1 MNALNDNLNERN
13 LLRFITAGSVDDGKS
28 TLIGR
33 LLFDSKGIF
42 ADQLAAVSRAKHKR
56 TVGDT
61 IDLSLLT
68 DGLEAE
74 REQGITIDVAYR
86 YFATPK
92 RKFIIA
98 DTPGHEQ
105 YTRNMVT
112 GASTADA
119 VIILVDVSKVKLRED
134 GGVDLLIQTKRH
146 STIAHLLQI
155 EHVVVAVNKM
165 DLVNYDQ
172 DVYDRIVKAYHEFA
186 ATLGI
191 KDVKTIPLSALAG
204 DNVVDAS
211 ERMPWYQGPT
221 LIELLEDLSVYDE
234 SHNSAFRFP
243 VQLVARHNGHEANDF
258 RGYMG
263 RIEAGNVAVG
273 DKLVVQPSG
282 QSATVKEIV
291 TFDGS
296 LQSASAG
303 QSVTIVL
310 EEYVD
315 VSRGDL
321 LASSAQPASLLKQVN
336 ADVCWLS
343 EEPLDL
349 RRKYWI
355 KHGTKQTAAKVT
367 KIDSILDINT
377 QQRHDADALKLNDV
391 ARIAL
396 TVQQPLAAD
405 AYSDI
410 RIGISRQRL
419 LHGQRNA
426 RHVVQLQRIRIVPLL
441 GVDVKDR
448 IDLRHFRSGLLGA
461 VLDPVFAA
469 QVQRLLGQ
477 PAHVGVH
484 LLEQGGRL
492 RAGGQQV
499 AARHVHVLFQHDG
512 DRLAGAG
519 ALQGAVE
526 GDDFLDRRALAGRL
540 HHQLVADGDVAGFD
554 TAHVAA
560 EVVGFMA
567 IVACYQLY
575 REAEGGVV
583 RLVVHR
589 QVFQQL
595 DQGRAL
601 VPWHALARV
610 DHVVAGQGR
619 QRNGLHVLDAQRCSE
634 FVVCL
639 DDAVVHVLVVVHQVH
654 LVDGHHH
661 VLDLQQV
668 GDGGVALGLDQQVH
682 AAVFSQLHFRHVDQD
697 DHGIGGGGAGYHV
710 AGVLFVA
717 RGVGDDEF
725 ALRGGEIAVGH
736 VDGDALFALGFQA
749 VRQQRQVDG
758 VAHGALMLGARY
770 GCELVGEDAFAVE
783 QQAANQGAL
792 AVVDGAGGDEAQQVT
807 FVQVVVQCVHQK
819 YPCFLRFSMEASE
832 VWSSIRVA
840 PRSVI
845 WVTAVSAMIASTS
858 AASEDTGQVQEI
870 SPTVRKRTTWVSML
884 SPSRAGVRSVSGT
897 SRPLRGMTWRSCAK

>member
-1 MNALNDNLNERN
+1 MNALNENLNERN

-172 DVYDRIVKAYHEFA
+172 DVYERIVKAYREFA

-234 SHNSAFRFP
+234 SHGAAFRFP

-263 RIEAGNVAVG
+263 RIEAGNVSVG

-296 LQSASAG
+296 LQTASAG

-321 LASSAQPASLLKQVN
+321 LASSEQPATLLKQVS

-343 EEPLDL
+343 EEALDL

-355 KHGTKQTAAKVT
+355 KHGTRQTAAKVT

-410 RIGISRQRL
+410 RATGAFIL
-419 LHGQRNA
+419 
-426 RHVVQLQRIRIVPLL
+426 
-441 GVDVKDR
+441 
-448 IDLRHFRSGLLGA
+448 IDEVTH
-461 VLDPVFAA
+461 
-469 QVQRLLGQ
+469 QT
-477 PAHVGVH
+477 
-484 LLEQGGRL
+484 
-492 RAGGQQV
+492 V
-499 AARHVHVLFQHDG
+499 AAG
-512 DRLAGAG
+512 MIRL
-519 ALQGAVE
+519 
-526 GDDFLDRRALAGRL
+526 
-540 HHQLVADGDVAGFD
+540 
-554 TAHVAA
+554 
-560 EVVGFMA
+560 
-567 IVACYQLY
+567 
-575 REAEGGVV
+575 
-583 RLVVHR
+583 
-589 QVFQQL
+589 
-595 DQGRAL
+595 
-601 VPWHALARV
+601 
-610 DHVVAGQGR
+610 
-619 QRNGLHVLDAQRCSE
+619 
-634 FVVCL
+634 
-639 DDAVVHVLVVVHQVH
+639 
-654 LVDGHHH
+654 
-661 VLDLQQV
+661 
-668 GDGGVALGLDQQVH
+668 
-682 AAVFSQLHFRHVDQD
+682 
-697 DHGIGGGGAGYHV
+697 
-710 AGVLFVA
+710 
-717 RGVGDDEF
+717 
-725 ALRGGEIAVGH
+725 GE
-736 VDGDALFALGFQA
+736 
-749 VRQQRQVDG
+749 
-758 VAHGALMLGARY
+758 
-770 GCELVGEDAFAVE
+770 
-783 QQAANQGAL
+783 
-792 AVVDGAGGDEAQQVT
+792 
-807 FVQVVVQCVHQK
+807 
-819 YPCFLRFSMEASE
+819 
-832 VWSSIRVA
+832 
-840 PRSVI
+840 
-845 WVTAVSAMIASTS
+845 
-858 AASEDTGQVQEI
+858 
-870 SPTVRKRTTWVSML
+870 
-884 SPSRAGVRSVSGT
+884 
-897 SRPLRGMTWRSCAK
+897 

>member
-1 MNALNDNLNERN
+1 MNALNENLNERN

-172 DVYDRIVKAYHEFA
+172 DVYDRIVKAYREFA

-204 DNVVDAS
+204 DNVVDAGQ
-211 ERMPWYQGPT
+211 RMPWYQGPT

-234 SHNSAFRFP
+234 SHGAAFRFP

-282 QSATVKEIV
+282 QAATVKEIV

-321 LASSAQPASLLKQVN
+321 LASSVQPATLLKQVS

-355 KHGTKQTAAKVT
+355 KHGTKQTAAKVS

-410 RIGISRQRL
+410 RATGAFIL
-419 LHGQRNA
+419 
-426 RHVVQLQRIRIVPLL
+426 
-441 GVDVKDR
+441 
-448 IDLRHFRSGLLGA
+448 IDEVTH
-461 VLDPVFAA
+461 
-469 QVQRLLGQ
+469 QT
-477 PAHVGVH
+477 
-484 LLEQGGRL
+484 
-492 RAGGQQV
+492 V
-499 AARHVHVLFQHDG
+499 AAG
-512 DRLAGAG
+512 MIRL
-519 ALQGAVE
+519 
-526 GDDFLDRRALAGRL
+526 
-540 HHQLVADGDVAGFD
+540 
-554 TAHVAA
+554 
-560 EVVGFMA
+560 
-567 IVACYQLY
+567 
-575 REAEGGVV
+575 
-583 RLVVHR
+583 
-589 QVFQQL
+589 
-595 DQGRAL
+595 
-601 VPWHALARV
+601 
-610 DHVVAGQGR
+610 
-619 QRNGLHVLDAQRCSE
+619 
-634 FVVCL
+634 
-639 DDAVVHVLVVVHQVH
+639 
-654 LVDGHHH
+654 
-661 VLDLQQV
+661 
-668 GDGGVALGLDQQVH
+668 
-682 AAVFSQLHFRHVDQD
+682 
-697 DHGIGGGGAGYHV
+697 
-710 AGVLFVA
+710 
-717 RGVGDDEF
+717 
-725 ALRGGEIAVGH
+725 GE
-736 VDGDALFALGFQA
+736 
-749 VRQQRQVDG
+749 
-758 VAHGALMLGARY
+758 
-770 GCELVGEDAFAVE
+770 
-783 QQAANQGAL
+783 
-792 AVVDGAGGDEAQQVT
+792 
-807 FVQVVVQCVHQK
+807 
-819 YPCFLRFSMEASE
+819 
-832 VWSSIRVA
+832 
-840 PRSVI
+840 
-845 WVTAVSAMIASTS
+845 
-858 AASEDTGQVQEI
+858 
-870 SPTVRKRTTWVSML
+870 
-884 SPSRAGVRSVSGT
+884 
-897 SRPLRGMTWRSCAK
+897 